1 MWGKRNKMTNESLV
15 KFIKEA
21 RKRDFSDMQ
30 IRESLLKNNWPYT
43 KIDEAF
49 ISLQPKF
56 RLKNQVCIFLNNEV
70 LNTLEKRAKK
80 NLLTLA
86 EQIED
91 ILRRSSIKKKTTIQQ
106 EKIDDLLLTCFS
118 RQRKRKKS

>member
-1 MWGKRNKMTNESLV
+1 MPDKNLV

-21 RKRDFSDMQ
+21 RKQGFSDMQ
-30 IRESLLKNNWPYT
+30 IRDALLKNNWPANR
-43 KIDEAF
+43 IDEAF
-49 ISLQPKF
+49 ISFQPKF
-56 RLKNQVCIFLNNEV
+56 KIKNQVCIFLNDEI
-70 LNTLEKRAKK
+70 LNILEKRAKK

-91 ILRRSSIKKKTTIQQ
+91 ILRRSCIKKKTTIQQ

-118 RQRKRKKS
+118 RQRKKK